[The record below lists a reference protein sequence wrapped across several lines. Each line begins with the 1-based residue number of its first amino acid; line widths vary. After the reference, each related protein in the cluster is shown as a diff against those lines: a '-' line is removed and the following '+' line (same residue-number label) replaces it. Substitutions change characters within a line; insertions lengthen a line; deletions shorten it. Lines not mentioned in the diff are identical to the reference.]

1 MIQLLTSIILLFRWE
16 VIKSSIIIVYNLFDV
31 AWNSIKV
38 VQNQTFNYQL
48 LPIVSSVLSKT
59 LEM

>member
-1 MIQLLTSIILLFRWE
+1 MIQLLTSIIWLFRWE

-38 VQNQTFNYQL
+38 VQNQTFYYQL